1 MQTDAIIN
9 VRFGDS
15 DADTY
20 KYEPMDKLLARW
32 NMENKDNNMEMTQL
46 ISVQYLCELIP
57 NHVQSGTKLH
67 RLFLFCDPIRFEIIP
82 DVDLM
87 IPLDT

>member
-32 NMENKDNNMEMTQL
+32 DMKKKDNNGKHCHEQ
-46 ISVQYLCELIP
+46 QDFFLCLSS
-57 NHVQSGTKLH
+57 HW
-67 RLFLFCDPIRFEIIP
+67 
-82 DVDLM
+82 M
-87 IPLDT
+87 A